1 MRSTHNTA
9 RASDDKADLQDF
21 GPTALKPTLPIA
33 CRQCWRSTLKLWSG
47 WPTFPMVFVQ
57 GTLVGGANDLQALI
71 DSDEFKKM
79 LA

>member
-1 MRSTHNTA
+1 MA
-9 RASDDKADLQDF
+9 AFDDKAEFQEF
-21 GPTALKPTLPIA
+21 EPTTLKPTLTIA
-33 CRQCWRSTLKLWSG
+33 CRHCWRSTLKLWSG